1 MSALMVGLGEWA
13 TAGGSEVY
21 WSEGEKE
28 WESEQAVQSWTWAQC
43 RGGGK
48 CQQRTPPTLS
58 TLRACGV
65 SLVDVVSV
73 GVGEREPVIRMDGE
87 REWESLVTTCN
98 IQRRGKGW
106 EFRVDKRPRNCEK
119 LSKWNQQRA
128 CGSVCVRLWT
138 YVILCV
144 CDCASVWWSSC
155 SSWQPVFAEWLR
167 GQPLSHYWSDDGVK
181 GILGILC
188 MSTMQ
193 IKLAWG
199 GQLKNPCHFT
209 QLFIQYRSRHDM
221 DKRF

>member
-1 MSALMVGLGEWA
+1 MSGLMVGLGEWA

-128 CGSVCVRLWT
+128 CGSMCVCVYEHMWSFVCAIVHPYGGRLAQ
-138 YVILCV
+138 VDSLCLL
-144 CDCASVWWSSC
+144 SSF
-155 SSWQPVFAEWLR
+155 VV
-167 GQPLSHYWSDDGVK
+167 SHSLTTEVMTG
-181 GILGILC
+181 
-188 MSTMQ
+188 
-193 IKLAWG
+193 
-199 GQLKNPCHFT
+199 
-209 QLFIQYRSRHDM
+209 
-221 DKRF
+221 